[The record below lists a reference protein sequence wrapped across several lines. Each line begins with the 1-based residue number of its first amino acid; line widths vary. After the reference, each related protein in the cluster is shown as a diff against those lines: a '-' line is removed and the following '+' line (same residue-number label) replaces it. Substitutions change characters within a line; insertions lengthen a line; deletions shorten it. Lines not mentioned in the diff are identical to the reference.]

1 MRYDNSRSCMNLL
14 LVCEINDFT
23 EPRSNCFLAVN
34 YLMSLKVKRFVRS
47 STIVLEGD
55 SLLRPIIKMQAGFA
69 ERGKS
74 KLTMGVYY
82 NRTSALFQV

>member
-1 MRYDNSRSCMNLL
+1 M
-14 LVCEINDFT
+14 EINHLMK
-23 EPRSNCFLAVN
+23 SWNNCFLAVN

>member
-1 MRYDNSRSCMNLL
+1 
-14 LVCEINDFT
+14 
-23 EPRSNCFLAVN
+23 
-34 YLMSLKVKRFVRS
+34 MSLKVRRFVRT

-55 SLLRPIIKMQAGFA
+55 SYLRPVIKMQAGWA
-69 ERGKS
+69 EKGKS

>member
-1 MRYDNSRSCMNLL
+1 
-14 LVCEINDFT
+14 
-23 EPRSNCFLAVN
+23 
-34 YLMSLKVKRFVRS
+34 MSLKVKRFVRS